1 VRAGPG
7 RQVLRATLPID
18 LLDQLDEEAQRRGIP
33 VDRLVEDLLVNEI
46 PRTLAEAAR
55 DRLTTSLRIARAP
68 DAATPPGLPEGAT
81 TTTTDPPSV
90 APSLPRATL
99 ESEDAHGASA

>member
-18 LLDQLDEEAQRRGIP
+18 LLDQLEEEAQRRGIP

-55 DRLTTSLRIARAP
+55 DRLATSLRIARAA
-68 DAATPPGLPEGAT
+68 DAATPPLGGVANTLT
-81 TTTTDPPSV
+81 STQV
-90 APSLPRATL
+90 APMLPRATL
-99 ESEDAHGASA
+99 DHEDARHAIDP